1 MKVMKI
7 STELT
12 RRAQIK
18 RSPECMPP
26 FVSTNQVNSNPI
38 DRFISFEKYNT
49 ICQKVKKKSEKSV
62 IYIYIVC
69 SVSRIS

>member
-7 STELT
+7 PTELT

-26 FVSTNQVNSNPI
+26 FVSTNQVNYNPI
-38 DRFISFEKYNT
+38 DRFIGFENIIQFVK
-49 ICQKVKKKSEKSV
+49 KLKKKSEKSV

>member
-7 STELT
+7 PTELT

-18 RSPECMPP
+18 RSPECMLP

-38 DRFISFEKYNT
+38 DRFIGFEN
-49 ICQKVKKKSEKSV
+49 IIQFVKKLKKRARRVLYTS
-62 IYIYIVC
+62 I
-69 SVSRIS
+69 

>member
-12 RRAQIK
+12 CRAQIK

-38 DRFISFEKYNT
+38 DRSINFEKYNT
-49 ICQKVKKKSEKSV
+49 ICQKVKKKEGEEC
-62 IYIYIVC
+62 YIHLY
-69 SVSRIS
+69 SLFNE

>member
-49 ICQKVKKKSEKSV
+49 ICQKVKKKARRVLYTS
-62 IYIYIVC
+62 I
-69 SVSRIS
+69 